1 MEDEVVKENVVPIRD
16 NDDEEEEEEEDAG
29 PDDDGQRKKDAID
42 LLRILRDEYA
52 RGVVKAFDE
61 AIKLET
67 EV

>member
-16 NDDEEEEEEEDAG
+16 NDEEEEEEEDDAG

>member
-16 NDDEEEEEEEDAG
+16 NDEEEEEEEDAG

>member
-1 MEDEVVKENVVPIRD
+1 MVKENVVPIRD
-16 NDDEEEEEEEDAG
+16 NDDEEEEEEEEEEDAG